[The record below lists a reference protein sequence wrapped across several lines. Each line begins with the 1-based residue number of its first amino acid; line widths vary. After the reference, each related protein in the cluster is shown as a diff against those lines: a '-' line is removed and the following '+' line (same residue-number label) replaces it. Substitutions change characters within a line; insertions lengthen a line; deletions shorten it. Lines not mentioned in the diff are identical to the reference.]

1 MKFLC
6 FTAAAKKS
14 RFFPWGAYPAGLK
27 RSGNCPFLK
36 KILRGLPSAFG
47 YSEKDTESEEELKVK
62 KRKIS
67 IKIYKICGFQ
77 KRKFKNFKEQNSL
90 QKVDIKNRLNFW
102 NINL

>member
-27 RSGNCPFLK
+27 KSGNCPFLK
-36 KILRGLPSAFG
+36 KFLRGLPSAFG
-47 YSEKDTESEEELKVK
+47 YFEKDIESEEKLKVK
-62 KRKIS
+62 NMKNK
-67 IKIYKICGFQ
+67 YKICGFQ
-77 KRKFKNFKEQNSL
+77 NHKFKNFKKQNSL